1 MAPEFIGFSAGELD
15 TVVVRSYPL
24 NDNFLHPID
33 SMIFTRTETPGMY
46 ITSNDTT
53 FVALN
58 HISGPLKYI
67 MPGHD
72 WQIYLPAINRTI
84 SFSAINSPRTH
95 MHCFGDCWCV
105 NPINSFVQ
113 DTALVVPGYARNPLM
128 GGQTYV
134 VFIKR

>member
-1 MAPEFIGFSAGELD
+1 MCKTLLLFPILLLCFTACRDLNCSDLYIAPEF
-15 TVVVRSYPL
+15 VMR
-24 NDNFLHPID
+24 
-33 SMIFTRTETPGMY
+33 FTRAETPGMY

-95 MHCFGDCWCV
+95 MHCFADCWCT

-113 DTALVVPGYARNPLM
+113 DTALVIPGYAKDPLM

-134 VFIKR
+134 VFIQR